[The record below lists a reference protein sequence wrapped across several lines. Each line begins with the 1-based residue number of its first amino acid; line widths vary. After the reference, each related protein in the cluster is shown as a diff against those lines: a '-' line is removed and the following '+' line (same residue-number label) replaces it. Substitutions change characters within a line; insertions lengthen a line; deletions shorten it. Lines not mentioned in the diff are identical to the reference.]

1 MLFNHININ
10 FTKKTNMKLKLSKS
24 IFLFSLMLANFLSAQ
39 RIEWSPVYKGSRFG
53 SFVYADKG
61 KDFYTLTLSGSILLN
76 NRFLTRY
83 EDFSK
88 GEAKK
93 ISYKVDGGTGSFNDM
108 IIVDGKVVV
117 FITDRKNGMYKLY
130 YQVYDKKCMP
140 ATKPELVIEYKSPKG
155 FKRGDYFNI
164 IQSKN
169 KKYFVV
175 EYAVPGNKSEN
186 DRYGYKI
193 FDDSFEM
200 VGEGE
205 YESPYGTK
213 ESDIANRYISNS
225 GDLFV
230 GIKVYNTNSKGRV
243 RDFSSLK
250 KYIVCFIKGD
260 DLEEMDLDF
269 KKKTVTDLSFSSDD
283 NRILTCT
290 GLYGEDRVATKGA
303 FYCQM
308 DFKKKT
314 IINEGFSEFKKDFI
328 TQGWSDRAKKR
339 ANKRESKG
347 KGTPQL
353 YSYDFREVHT
363 TKDGGI
369 IVAMEQYYVVVVTT
383 TDSKGNTR
391 TTYHYYYNDVIVY
404 RVQENGTFDWIKK
417 VPKYQHTVNDG
428 GYISSI
434 GGYFTDDTYI
444 FYFNDNKKNYSS
456 AGKFLTNLP
465 NIYSMTASKR
475 NNCVARVEVDLEN
488 GNLVRDLY
496 LSRKEAK
503 VVAVPKRF
511 VTDYVNNEMFMFF
524 RISGFNKKEKFGLLK
539 F

>member
-1 MLFNHININ
+1 
-10 FTKKTNMKLKLSKS
+10 MKMNLTQKIVTITL
-24 IFLFSLMLANFLSAQ
+24 LVANFIGAQ
-39 RIEWSPVYKGSRFG
+39 RIEWSPEYKGNKFG

-61 KDFYTLTLSGSILLN
+61 KDFYTLTFGASILSN
-76 NRFLTRY
+76 SRFLTRY

-88 GEAKK
+88 GEAEK

-108 IIVDGKVVV
+108 IVVDGKVVV

-130 YQVYDKKCMP
+130 YQVYNKKCLP
-140 ATKPELVIEYKSPKG
+140 ETEPELVIEYKSPKG

-175 EYAVPGNKSEN
+175 EYAVPGNKTEN
-186 DRYGYKI
+186 DRYGYKV

-200 VGEGE
+200 TAEGE
-205 YESPYGTK
+205 YESPYGSK
-213 ESDIANRYISNS
+213 ESDITNRYISNT

-250 KYIVCFIKGD
+250 KYIICFIKGD

-269 KKKTVTDLSFSSDD
+269 NKKTVTDLSFSSDD
-283 NRILTCT
+283 NRVLTCT

-347 KGTPQL
+347 KGAPQL

-369 IVAMEQYYVVVVTT
+369 IVAMEQYYVVVTTT

-404 RVQENGTFDWIKK
+404 RVQENGTFNWIKK
-417 VPKYQHTVNDG
+417 VPKYQHSVNDNG
-428 GYISSI
+428 FLSSI
-434 GGYFTDDTYI
+434 GGYFTDDAYV
-444 FYFNDNKKNYSS
+444 FYFNDNKKNYST
-456 AGKFLTNLP
+456 AGKFLTSLKYVNP
-465 NIYSMTASKR
+465 TTYSRKS
-475 NNCVARVEVDLEN
+475 NCVARVELAIETGDMTREV
-488 GNLVRDLY
+488 Y
-496 LSRKEAK
+496 TSRSEAK
-503 VVAVPKRF
+503 AVAVPKRF
-511 VTDYVNNEMFMFF
+511 VTDYQNNEMFMYF
-524 RISGFNKKEKFGLLK
+524 RYGRKEKFGLLK

>member
-1 MLFNHININ
+1 
-10 FTKKTNMKLKLSKS
+10 MKLTLSKS
-24 IFLFSLMLANFLSAQ
+24 ILLFTLVVANFLSAQ
-39 RIEWSPVYKGSRFG
+39 RIEWSPEYKGSRFG
-53 SFVYADKG
+53 STIFADKG
-61 KDFYTLTLSGSILLN
+61 KDFYTLTYNGSLL
-76 NRFLTRY
+76 FSSTYLTRY
-83 EDFSK
+83 DDFSK
-88 GEAKK
+88 GETKK

-108 IIVDGKVVV
+108 IVVDGKVVV

-130 YQVYDKKCMP
+130 YQIYNKKCI
-140 ATKPELVIEYKSPKG
+140 PETNPKLVIEYKSPKG
-155 FKRGDYFNI
+155 FKRGDYFKI

-175 EYAVPGNKSEN
+175 EYAVPGNKTEN

-193 FDDSFEM
+193 FDDSFEII
-200 VGEGE
+200 GEGE
-205 YESPYGTK
+205 YESPYGSK
-213 ESDIANRYISNS
+213 ESDITNRYISNT

-250 KYIVCFIKGD
+250 KYIICFIKGD
-260 DLEEMDLDF
+260 ELEEMDLDF
-269 KKKTVTDLSFSSDD
+269 KKKTVTDLTFSSDD

-308 DFKKKT
+308 DFRNKT
-314 IINEGFSEFKKDFI
+314 IIYEGFSEFKKDFI
-328 TQGWSDRAKKR
+328 TEGWSDRAKKR
-339 ANKRESKG
+339 ANKLEAKG

-353 YSYDFREVHT
+353 TKYDFRDVHT
-363 TKDGGI
+363 TKDGAI

-417 VPKYQHTVNDG
+417 VSKRQHTINDG
-428 GYISSI
+428 GYLSSI
-434 GGYFTDDTYI
+434 GGYFTDDAYV
-444 FYFNDNKKNYSS
+444 FYFNDHKKNYST

-465 NIYSMTASKR
+465 YVYSMTSTRR
-475 NNCVARVEVDLEN
+475 NNCVARVEIDLEN

-503 VVAVPKRF
+503 VVAVPKFF
-511 VTDYVNNEMFMFF
+511 VIDYVNNEMFMYF
-524 RISGFNKKEKFGLLK
+524 RISGFNKKEKFGLLS

>member
-1 MLFNHININ
+1 
-10 FTKKTNMKLKLSKS
+10 MKMNLTQKIVLLT
-24 IFLFSLMLANFLSAQ
+24 FLLANFIGAQ
-39 RIEWSPVYKGSRFG
+39 NIEWSPEYKGSKYG
-53 SFVYADKG
+53 SVVYADKG
-61 KDFYTLTLSGSILLN
+61 KDFYTLTYGSGFSSN
-76 NRFLTRY
+76 SRFLTPY
-83 EDFSK
+83 KDFSK

-108 IIVDGKVVV
+108 IVVDGKVVV

-130 YQVYDKKCMP
+130 YQVYNKKCIP
-140 ATKPELVIEYKSPKG
+140 ETEPELVIEYKSPKG
-155 FKRGDYFNI
+155 FNRGDYFNI

-175 EYAVPGNKSEN
+175 EYAVPGNKTEN

-200 VGEGE
+200 TGEGE
-205 YESPYGTK
+205 YESPYDSK
-213 ESDIANRYISNS
+213 ESDIANRYISNT

-250 KYIVCFIKGD
+250 KYIICFIKGD

-290 GLYGEDRVATKGA
+290 GLYGEEKVITKGA

-314 IINEGFSEFKKDFI
+314 IINEGFSEFNKDFI
-328 TQGWSDRAKKR
+328 TEGWSDKAKER

-347 KGTPQL
+347 KGAPQL
-353 YSYDFREVHT
+353 YNYDFRVVHT

-369 IVAMEQYYVVVVTT
+369 IVAMEQYYVVVTT
-383 TDSKGNTR
+383 MTDSKGNTR
-391 TTYHYYYNDVIVY
+391 TAYHYHYNDIIVY

-417 VPKYQHTVNDG
+417 IQKDQYSTNDD
-428 GYISSI
+428 GYFSSI
-434 GGYFTDDTYI
+434 GGYFTDDKFV
-444 FYFNDNKKNYSS
+444 FYFNDNKKNYST
-456 AGKFLTNLP
+456 AGKFLTNLKYV
-465 NIYSMTASKR
+465 NRTTYSRKS
-475 NNCVARVEVDLEN
+475 NCVARVEIAIESGDMTREV
-488 GNLVRDLY
+488 Y
-496 LSRKEAK
+496 TSRSEEKA
-503 VVAVPKRF
+503 VAVPKRF
-511 VTDYVNNEMFMFF
+511 VTDYQNNEMFMYF
-524 RISGFNKKEKFGLLK
+524 RYGRKEKFGLLK